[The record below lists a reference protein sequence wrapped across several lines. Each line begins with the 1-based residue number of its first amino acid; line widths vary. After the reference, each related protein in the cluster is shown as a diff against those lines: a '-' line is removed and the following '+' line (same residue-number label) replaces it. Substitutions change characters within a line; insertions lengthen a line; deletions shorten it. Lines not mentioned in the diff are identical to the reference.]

1 MRKLYNLNLPWFSL
15 IRTTIHLRSLKIK
28 KIVKIVFPL
37 AIGAFLVWY
46 SLSDISLK
54 ILGTYFKEANYS
66 FILLGLFFG
75 VLSHLSRAYR
85 WKFMLA
91 PLGFKPKFTN
101 SVLAVLVGYLVNL
114 AIPRAGEVSR
124 ALVLTNYEEVP
135 FEKGFGTIVA
145 ERIADLIMML
155 LVVLITLFVQFDFIY
170 NLLISNFN
178 PLKISIAL
186 AILGIGSY
194 MLTSLVKK
202 AKSGFLLKI
211 KTFVSGLIE
220 GVTSIFKMKNKWAF
234 IFHTVFIW
242 SMYIAM
248 FWATIPA
255 IDGLNVPLGGILIGF
270 IAGGFS
276 IAATNGGV
284 GLYPIAVASALALFD
299 IPAETAT
306 AFGWIMWTAQTAMI
320 VVFGGFAFLFLPIFN
335 KNK

>member
-1 MRKLYNLNLPWFSL
+1 LN
-15 IRTTIHLRSLKIK
+15 TTIKKSLKI
-28 KIVKIVFPL
+28 VLPL
-37 AIGAFLVWY
+37 SFGGFLVWY
-46 SLSDISLK
+46 SLSSISIPTLVS
-54 ILGTYFKEANYS
+54 YFKNANYWW
-66 FILLGLFFG
+66 IGLGLFFG

-85 WKFMLA
+85 WKFMLE
-91 PLGFKPKFTN
+91 PIGYKPKFTN

-124 ALVLTNYEEVP
+124 AAVLANYENVP

-155 LVVLITLFVQFDFIY
+155 CIIVITLFVQFDFIY
-170 NLLISNFN
+170 ELLTKNFN
-178 PLKISIAL
+178 PTKIIM
-186 AILGIGSY
+186 ILIGVVIVFY
-194 MLTSLVKK
+194 ILTQYLKK
-202 AKSGFLLKI
+202 AKKGIALKI
-211 KTFVSGLIE
+211 KNFITGLAE

-242 SMYIAM
+242 AMYVAM

-255 IDGLNVPLGGILIGF
+255 IEGLHVPFGGILIGF

-276 IAATNGGV
+276 IAATNGGI
-284 GLYPIAVASALALFD
+284 GLYPIAVAGALALFG
-299 IPAETAT
+299 IPEEPAT

-320 VVFGGFAFLFLPIFN
+320 IVFGGLSFLVLPIYN